1 MKQPIKIT
9 LAALVAM
16 FALSNGAN
24 AQFGSLRGL
33 ANKAKKA
40 VKEKVNDTK
49 SSAAE
54 TATSTVSSQASQA
67 SESSSGATSSSAAV
81 QSVDYDL
88 ETITGARQSAWT
100 ITSPQSEL
108 AANVKYYADRM
119 QKSFSKGYKGLDYEA
134 YNTVR
139 FLYPNVVDVLKST
152 ARSDYDNAVN
162 EPVKMLDRVT
172 LNFLK
177 IATQGLTAIKYDE
190 ATTAK
195 YIEQLNFFINRYKE
209 VSGPEAKEFF
219 FDEVWEVL
227 KMRTSGRVHFE
238 GGEAGLNDVL
248 SFLQQNVGSVPEA
261 YKYRYPAQFTLAE
274 AKKQY
279 ETPNFKP
286 KRVAQLRAYKELEQ
300 QGKYG
305 KMSASANPGL
315 EKKALNEVKVHRSYW
330 GKAIKAWVGP
340 VTSTKKNIHGVVIT
354 KYRSVKVLCEDQGY
368 KVIHSFA
375 LYEKPA
381 DGSLQMTGFG
391 WENGDKD
398 IELTR

>member
-1 MKQPIKIT
+1 MKHSIKISVM
-9 LAALVAM
+9 AFAAM
-16 FALSNGAN
+16 FAFNMGAN

-49 SSAAE
+49 SSVQE
-54 TATSTVSSQASQA
+54 TATSTVSSQASEA
-67 SESSSGATSSSAAV
+67 GSEATSSSTAS

-88 ETITGARQSAWT
+88 ENISGARQSAWT

-108 AANVKYYADRM
+108 VANVKYYADRM

-219 FDEVWEVL
+219 FDEVWELL
-227 KMRTSGRVHFE
+227 KMRTSGKVHFE

-286 KRVAQLRAYKELEQ
+286 KRIAQLRAYKELEQ

-315 EKKALNEVKVHRSYW
+315 EKKALNEVKVHRSFW

-398 IELTR
+398 IELTK

>member
-1 MKQPIKIT
+1 MKHSIKISVM
-9 LAALVAM
+9 AFAAM
-16 FALSNGAN
+16 FAFNMGAN

-49 SSAAE
+49 SSVQE
-54 TATSTVSSQASQA
+54 TATSTVSSQASEA
-67 SESSSGATSSSAAV
+67 GSEATSSSTAS
-81 QSVDYDL
+81 QSMDYDL
-88 ETITGARQSAWT
+88 ENISGARQSAWT

-134 YNTVR
+134 YNIVR

-195 YIEQLNFFINRYKE
+195 YIDQLNFFINRYKE
-209 VSGPEAKEFF
+209 VSNPEAKEFF

-227 KMRTSGRVHFE
+227 KMRTSGKVHFE

-286 KRVAQLRAYKELEQ
+286 KRIAQLRAYKELEQ

-315 EKKALNEVKVHRSYW
+315 EKKALNEVKVHRSFW

-398 IELTR
+398 IELTK

>member
-1 MKQPIKIT
+1 MKHSIKISVM
-9 LAALVAM
+9 AFAAM
-16 FALSNGAN
+16 FAFNMGAN

-49 SSAAE
+49 SSVQE
-54 TATSTVSSQASQA
+54 TATSTVSSQASEA
-67 SESSSGATSSSAAV
+67 GSEATSSSTAS

-88 ETITGARQSAWT
+88 ENISGARQSAWT

-108 AANVKYYADRM
+108 VANVKYYADRM

-134 YNTVR
+134 YNAVR

-152 ARSDYDNAVN
+152 ARSDYDNDVN

-209 VSGPEAKEFF
+209 VSSPEAKEFF
-219 FDEVWEVL
+219 FDEVWELL
-227 KMRTSGRVHFE
+227 KIRTSGKVHFE

-286 KRVAQLRAYKELEQ
+286 KRIAQLRAYKELEQ

-315 EKKALNEVKVHRSYW
+315 EKKALNEVKVHRSFW

-398 IELTR
+398 IELTK

>member
-1 MKQPIKIT
+1 MKHSIKISVMAF
-9 LAALVAM
+9 AAI
-16 FALSNGAN
+16 FAFNMGAN

-49 SSAAE
+49 SSAKE
-54 TATSTVSSQASQA
+54 TATSTVSSQASEA
-67 SESSSGATSSSAAV
+67 GSEATSSSTAS

-88 ETITGARQSAWT
+88 ENISGARQSAWT

-108 AANVKYYADRM
+108 VANVKYYADRM

-209 VSGPEAKEFF
+209 VSGPEAKAYF
-219 FDEVWEVL
+219 FDKVWDLL
-227 KMRTSGRVHFE
+227 KMRTSGKVHFE

-248 SFLQQNVGSVPEA
+248 SFLQQNVGSVPAA
-261 YKYRYPAQFTLAE
+261 YKYRYHAQFTLAE

-286 KRVAQLRAYKELEQ
+286 KRIAQLRAYKELEQ

-398 IELTR
+398 IELTK

>member
-1 MKQPIKIT
+1 MKHSIKISVM
-9 LAALVAM
+9 AFAAM
-16 FALSNGAN
+16 FAFNMGAN

-49 SSAAE
+49 SSVQE
-54 TATSTVSSQASQA
+54 TATSTVSSQASEA
-67 SESSSGATSSSAAV
+67 GSEATSSSTTS

-88 ETITGARQSAWT
+88 ENISGARQSAWT

-108 AANVKYYADRM
+108 VANVKYYADRM

-152 ARSDYDNAVN
+152 ARSDYDNDVN

-209 VSGPEAKEFF
+209 VSNPEAKEFF
-219 FDEVWEVL
+219 FDEVWELL
-227 KMRTSGRVHFE
+227 KIRTSGKVHFE

-286 KRVAQLRAYKELEQ
+286 KRIAQLRAYKELEQ

-315 EKKALNEVKVHRSYW
+315 EKKALNDVKVHRSYW
-330 GKAIKAWVGP
+330 GKATKAWVGP

-381 DGSLQMTGFG
+381 DGSVQMTGFG

-398 IELTR
+398 IELTK

>member
-1 MKQPIKIT
+1 MKHSIKISVI
-9 LAALVAM
+9 AFAAM
-16 FALSNGAN
+16 FAFNMGAN

-49 SSAAE
+49 SSVQE
-54 TATSTVSSQASQA
+54 TATSTVSSQASEA
-67 SESSSGATSSSAAV
+67 GSEATSSSTAS

-88 ETITGARQSAWT
+88 ENISGARQSAWT

-108 AANVKYYADRM
+108 VANVKYYADRM

-134 YNTVR
+134 YNAVR

-152 ARSDYDNAVN
+152 ARSDYDNDVN

-195 YIEQLNFFINRYKE
+195 YIDQLNFFINRYKE
-209 VSGPEAKEFF
+209 VSSPEAKEFF
-219 FDEVWEVL
+219 FDEVWELL
-227 KMRTSGRVHFE
+227 KIRTSGKVHFE

-286 KRVAQLRAYKELEQ
+286 KRIAQLRAYKELEQ

-305 KMSASANPGL
+305 KMAASANPGL
-315 EKKALNEVKVHRSYW
+315 EKKALNNVKVHRSYW
-330 GKAIKAWVGP
+330 GKATKAWVGP

-381 DGSLQMTGFG
+381 DGSVQMTGFG

-398 IELTR
+398 IELTK

>member
-1 MKQPIKIT
+1 MKHSIKISVM
-9 LAALVAM
+9 AFAAM
-16 FALSNGAN
+16 FAFNMGAN

-49 SSAAE
+49 SSVQE
-54 TATSTVSSQASQA
+54 TATSTVSSQASEA
-67 SESSSGATSSSAAV
+67 GSEATSSSTAS
-81 QSVDYDL
+81 QSMDYDL
-88 ETITGARQSAWT
+88 ENISGARQSAWT

-139 FLYPNVVDVLKST
+139 FLYPTVVDVLKST
-152 ARSDYDNAVN
+152 ARSDYDNDVN

-209 VSGPEAKEFF
+209 VSNPEAKEFF

-227 KMRTSGRVHFE
+227 KMRTSGKVHFE

-286 KRVAQLRAYKELEQ
+286 KRIAQLRAYKELEQ

-315 EKKALNEVKVHRSYW
+315 EKKALNEVKVHRSFW

-398 IELTR
+398 IELTK

>member
-1 MKQPIKIT
+1 MRQPVKIFVM
-9 LAALVAM
+9 ALIAM
-16 FALSNGAN
+16 FALCTGAN

-49 SSAAE
+49 SSAKE
-54 TATSTVSSQASQA
+54 TATSTVSSQV
-67 SESSSGATSSSAAV
+67 SETGSEVTSSSTAS

-88 ETITGARQSAWT
+88 ENISGARQSAWT

-139 FLYPNVVDVLKST
+139 FLFPNVVDVLKST

-209 VSGPEAKEFF
+209 VSDPEAKEFF
-219 FDEVWEVL
+219 FDQVWDLL
-227 KMRTSGRVHFE
+227 KMRTSGKVHFE

-248 SFLQQNVGSVPEA
+248 SFLQQNVGNVPAA

-305 KMSASANPGL
+305 KMAASANPGL

-330 GKAIKAWVGP
+330 GKATKAWVGP
-340 VTSTKKNIHGVVIT
+340 VTSTKKNVHGVVIT

-368 KVIHSFA
+368 KVIHNFA

-381 DGSLQMTGFG
+381 DGSIQMTGFG

-398 IELTR
+398 IELTK